1 MESTEFTEYFLSI
14 RDLVLRTARCIMGN
28 DQDAEDAVSDI
39 YEKFYL
45 KRDDIERYDNLH
57 GVIMTSVR
65 NLCYDRIKKSS
76 RRRELNKTVF
86 PTPRITVPQY
96 DGDIADIME
105 RLIDSLPEKQRQAI
119 RLREIEGME
128 FSQIASITSMSQSA
142 VRVCICRARNTL
154 RKEMEKIMNHGV
166 R

>member
-1 MESTEFTEYFLSI
+1 
-14 RDLVLRTARCIMGN
+14 MGN

-57 GVIMTSVR
+57 GVIITSVR

-96 DGDIADIME
+96 DGGDIADIME

-142 VRVCICRARNTL
+142 VRVCICRARSTL

>member
-1 MESTEFTEYFLSI
+1 MAG
-14 RDLVLRTARCIMGN
+14 RIMGN
-28 DQDAEDAVSDI
+28 SQDAEDVASDI

-45 KRDDIERYDNLH
+45 NRNDIERYDNLH
-57 GVIMTSVR
+57 GVILTSVR

-76 RRRELNKTVF
+76 RRKELNKTVSL
-86 PTPRITVPQY
+86 TPSITVPQY
-96 DGDIADIME
+96 GDGDIADIME

-142 VRVCICRARNTL
+142 VRVCICRARATL
-154 RKEMEKIMNHGV
+154 RTEMEKIMNHGI

>member
-1 MESTEFTEYFLSI
+1 
-14 RDLVLRTARCIMGN
+14 MGN

-119 RLREIEGME
+119 RLREI
-128 FSQIASITSMSQSA
+128 QINDIS
-142 VRVCICRARNTL
+142 
-154 RKEMEKIMNHGV
+154 
-166 R
+166 